1 MNKDELIK
9 VIESI
14 EDEKAINLL
23 YEIAVHLLWVSCV
36 ISAILAIIISTA
48 IAGTDRPSLY
58 EMVCFY
64 AHDCVS
70 MRIDA

>member
-23 YEIAVHLLWVSCV
+23 YEIAVHLL
-36 ISAILAIIISTA
+36 
-48 IAGTDRPSLY
+48 
-58 EMVCFY
+58 
-64 AHDCVS
+64 
-70 MRIDA
+70 